1 MSEILRLSSA
11 YWSLIHT
18 AVIFL
23 VFFRS
28 KYSVKKTVLL
38 SCIFV
43 LPIIAANMI
52 IFTIYGADIY
62 GKLLLLTLVLPTFI
76 FFYIISSLRDF
87 RFLFTFCLVD
97 TVSAALI
104 ILSSVLNYYIT
115 PNTNILMFLIRV
127 FGFLILEIASAK
139 KYRHVYFEIQES
151 VTVGWGLFTLVAIVF
166 YTVFIYL
173 NAFPTAITERPEDM
187 PTLLIFIFL
196 MSLMYVNIFLLLF
209 NQLKLNEARFRE
221 ELWILQ
227 SNHMQRRIS
236 HMTEADK
243 RVRFERHNLR
253 HRLQTID
260 MMLQKDDLSSA
271 REYIANVTEE
281 ALETPIHERYC
292 VNTVLDA
299 VFSYYI
305 GLATEKGIR
314 VEHSLSLEQT
324 LPVPPE
330 ELSVVIANALEN
342 AIIACENLPEEKRY
356 IKCKCIQSPQLIFS
370 ISNPFEGEVE
380 IDSRGV
386 PVNREV
392 GHGIG
397 VRSTVAFCE
406 KHNAVVD
413 YKIEDGV
420 FSIRIVIHE

>member
-1 MSEILRLSSA
+1 MKSRKALQ
-11 YWSLIHT
+11 
-18 AVIFL
+18 
-23 VFFRS
+23 
-28 KYSVKKTVLL
+28 SV
-38 SCIFV
+38 
-43 LPIIAANMI
+43 
-52 IFTIYGADIY
+52 
-62 GKLLLLTLVLPTFI
+62 
-76 FFYIISSLRDF
+76 
-87 RFLFTFCLVD
+87 
-97 TVSAALI
+97 
-104 ILSSVLNYYIT
+104 
-115 PNTNILMFLIRV
+115 
-127 FGFLILEIASAK
+127 
-139 KYRHVYFEIQES
+139 
-151 VTVGWGLFTLVAIVF
+151 WGLFTLVAIVF

-196 MSLMYVNIFLLLF
+196 MSLMYINIFLLLF

-243 RVRFERHNLR
+243 RVRFE
-253 HRLQTID
+253 
-260 MMLQKDDLSSA
+260 KDDLSSA

-380 IDSRGV
+380 IDSRGA

-420 FSIRIVIHE
+420 FSIRIVIHK